1 MTRGDVWWAD
11 LPDVGRRPVLVLTR
25 DTAIPLL
32 PRVVVALLT
41 TRLRGIPTE
50 VRLDAGDGVPR
61 SSAVTFDN
69 LYTVHKEQF
78 ISKITELSNAK
89 LEEVCEAFRY
99 AVAC

>member
-32 PRVVVALLT
+32 TRVVVALLT

-50 VRLDAGDGVPR
+50 VRLDERDGVPR
-61 SSAVTFDN
+61 ESGVTFDN

-99 AVAC
+99 SVGC